1 MALIS
6 ITVKE
11 SLHLDMSINIGG
23 YRDVDHFMTVRDCEK
38 ERNDPH
44 YLENALF
51 SRFHRLLMQF
61 LCSQARS

>member
-11 SLHLDMSINIGG
+11 SLHLDMSIGG

-38 ERNDPH
+38 ERNDPRC
-44 YLENALF
+44 LENALF
-51 SRFHRLLMQF
+51 SRFHRLSMQF